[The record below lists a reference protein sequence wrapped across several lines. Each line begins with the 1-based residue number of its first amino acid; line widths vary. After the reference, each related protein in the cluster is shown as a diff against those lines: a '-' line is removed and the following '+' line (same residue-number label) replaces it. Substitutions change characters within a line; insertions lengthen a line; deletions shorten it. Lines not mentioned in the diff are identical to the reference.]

1 MSEVLKTNPF
11 YGKRYVLLGRMTE
24 YERQSVDETMQKL
37 GAIKRKSVS
46 SATNFVITGEY
57 PGKGALQKAEELYCT
72 GYDITRI
79 TVDKIIEVSS
89 ALQTYGFDSL
99 YDNPTSQVALFN
111 RINTIIRREKE
122 KAGFEPSAYAAF
134 EEEQALIEQ
143 KEYEEKEKNYKVWA
157 AIFSIIVTGLLFYFF
172 GLGIFL
178 IIGLFA
184 ASPAIMGKMLG
195 KTIRSLLK

>member
-1 MSEVLKTNPF
+1 MPEVLKTNPF

>member
-1 MSEVLKTNPF
+1 MLEVLKTNPF

-46 SATNFVITGEY
+46 STTNFVITGEY

-143 KEYEEKEKNYKVWA
+143 KEYEEKKKNYKVWA

-184 ASPAIMGKMLG
+184 AFPAIMGKMLG